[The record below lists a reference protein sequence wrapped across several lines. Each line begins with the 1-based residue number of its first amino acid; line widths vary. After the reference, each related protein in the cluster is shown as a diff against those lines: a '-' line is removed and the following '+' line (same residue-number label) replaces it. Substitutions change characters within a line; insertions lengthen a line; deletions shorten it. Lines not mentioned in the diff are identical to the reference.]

1 MERHHR
7 GGGLRARADDRV
19 PRGLSLIHIC
29 AGLALPT
36 LDAAG
41 FLVFGLIIVVGTFAA
56 FALYLH
62 GVSIVGSVKGS
73 LLGAIEPVSAT
84 AFSALWLGTAF
95 SGADW
100 VGFVLMIAMIFLVTG
115 EKPQSRR
122 EAEASG
128 EVLEEGEA
136 R

>member
-1 MERHHR
+1 MAAWFVADGR
-7 GGGLRARADDRV
+7 GGEPRALR
-19 PRGLSLIHIC
+19 LSLIHIW
-29 AGLALPT
+29 
-36 LDAAG
+36 
-41 FLVFGLIIVVGTFAA
+41 LIIVVGTFAA

-128 EVLEEGEA
+128 EVLEGSEGEA

>member
-1 MERHHR
+1 MD
-7 GGGLRARADDRV
+7 ARTAV
-19 PRGLSLIHIC
+19 SYTH
-29 AGLALPT
+29 
-36 LDAAG
+36 LD
-41 FLVFGLIIVVGTFAA
+41 V
-56 FALYLH
+56 Y
-62 GVSIVGSVKGS
+62 KRQ
-73 LLGAIEPVSAT
+73 
-84 AFSALWLGTAF
+84 AF

-128 EVLEEGEA
+128 EVLEGSEGEA

>member
-1 MERHHR
+1 MVWAA
-7 GGGLRARADDRV
+7 GGAWGQPA
-19 PRGLSLIHIC
+19 
-29 AGLALPT
+29 ALPH

-41 FLVFGLIIVVGTFAA
+41 VLVLGVIAVVGTFAA

-62 GVSIVGSVKGS
+62 GVSIVGSVQGS

-100 VGFVLMIAMIFLVTG
+100 VGFVLMMAMIFLVTA
-115 EKPQSRR
+115 EKPEAAAQRGAN
-122 EAEASG
+122 EAEG
-128 EVLEEGEA
+128 ERV
-136 R
+136 